1 VLSSTEN
8 SEVDMKRRV
17 AFFGVDRDDLKF
29 IKFIQSLPEFEVA
42 LIADDRKDSAGIK
55 YAEENQIRITSS
67 LSDALKFQD
76 IDIFAVFSPG
86 IDVFRHIPQSGRG
99 EHVFVDRKQFSF
111 IYDAVTALISTRY
124 SFVEEDFLANT
135 KEIKKAISDFGVITK
150 NIDILAIN
158 ASIEAARAGESGKG
172 FAVVAS
178 NIKDLVKS
186 SREMLTHIK
195 SILEKFTKTHQQ
207 MIDLREGV
215 IGREARQSEND

>member
-1 VLSSTEN
+1 
-8 SEVDMKRRV
+8 MKKRV
-17 AFFGVDRDDLKF
+17 AFIGVDRGDLKF
-29 IKFIQSLPEFEVA
+29 VRFIESLPDFEIV
-42 LIADDRKDSAGIK
+42 LIADDRKDSEGIK

-67 LSDALKFQD
+67 LTDALKFQD
-76 IDIFAVFSPG
+76 IDVFAVFSPG
-86 IDVFRHIPQSGRG
+86 IDVFRHTLQTEKG
-99 EHVFVDRKQFSF
+99 EHTFVDRKQFSF
-111 IYDAVTALISTRY
+111 IYDTVVSLISTRY

-186 SREMLTHIK
+186 SREMLVHIK

-207 MIDLREGV
+207 MIEIKEGV
-215 IGREARQSEND
+215 IGKETEQNEFE

>member
-1 VLSSTEN
+1 MT
-8 SEVDMKRRV
+8 
-17 AFFGVDRDDLKF
+17 GV
-29 IKFIQSLPEFEVA
+29 QTCALPI
-42 LIADDRKDSAGIK
+42 L
-55 YAEENQIRITSS
+55 
-67 LSDALKFQD
+67 
-76 IDIFAVFSPG
+76 
-86 IDVFRHIPQSGRG
+86 
-99 EHVFVDRKQFSF
+99 FVSREQFSF

-124 SFVEEDFLANT
+124 SLVEEDFLANT

-207 MIDLREGV
+207 MIDLREGI
-215 IGREARQSEND
+215 IGREARQSEDD